1 MSTAIQDFV
10 DELLMHFG
18 SSSNPIAQGQ
28 VKVEYKAKA
37 VERLVAE
44 VSSNRKTWDEPVL
57 FSVMK
62 TLRLLCREAAGCED
76 LVEEEIIS
84 LLTELGNLESGD
96 ASQIG
101 SRSSIEALKCL
112 ANLQTML
119 PEMRQLY
126 ASSDKIN
133 AVLPALRLPG
143 HSLGSAFLCCRLL
156 FFASATNRKLS
167 EQLTEEGVLDVV
179 AMHLEKAL
187 SGEWEENEW
196 ITNMAMINELIKTAF
211 NLTLSTSPLSVSLF
225 TSSKTI
231 VELDS
236 SDPSVQK
243 YVRLLKAINSVC
255 TAVPLGSPAMSAPH
269 LHAVNS
275 LMNFPVLDPAVWFPN
290 GDHAVLAILL
300 DIFEQSFGAA
310 CPEKSQDA
318 PDEELFGSPVDQALI
333 PICLLL
339 KKLTIIPSARLM
351 IKKRLMPNNID
362 RTKHLNEGPH
372 LTAVLIRAMTNVV
385 LSQTRDFLGDLL
397 LACYEDNVERFVRY
411 VGYANAAGYLFQKG
425 FSTPESTKGKGLG
438 AGAAEDEFPD
448 NIDAMTGRIKEEKP
462 DPWAG
467 MTEEEKER
475 ETEKLF
481 YLFDRLNK
489 TGMVQMKRQ
498 GE

>member
-37 VERLVAE
+37 VERLVA
-44 VSSNRKTWDEPVL
+44 
-57 FSVMK
+57 
-62 TLRLLCREAAGCED
+62 
-76 LVEEEIIS
+76 EIIS

-243 YVRLLKAINSVC
+243 YVRLLKAINNVC

-290 GDHAVLAILL
+290 GDHAVLAVLL

-397 LACYEDNVERFVRY
+397 LACYEDN
-411 VGYANAAGYLFQKG
+411 GYANAAGYLFQKG